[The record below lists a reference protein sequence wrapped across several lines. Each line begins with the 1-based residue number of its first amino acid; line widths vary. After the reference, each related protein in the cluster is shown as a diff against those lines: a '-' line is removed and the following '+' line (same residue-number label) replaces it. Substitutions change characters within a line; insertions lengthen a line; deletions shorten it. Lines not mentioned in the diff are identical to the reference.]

1 MAKSDYRETIINYNE
16 QDSIASVYTASRN
29 VINRMDRLVSLNIAT
44 LHRDFGDAKEYH
56 IDKSL
61 IKITPKRKSNMT
73 DEQKQAHADRLRAV
87 RPKPTP
93 TPQPTI
99 NSTV

>member
-1 MAKSDYRETIINYNE
+1 MASKDTNETIINYNE
-16 QDSIASVYTASRN
+16 YDALASVYTASRHI
-29 VINRMDRLVSLNIAT
+29 INRMDKLVSLNLAT

-73 DEQKQAHADRLRAV
+73 DEQKKASADRLKAMRN
-87 RPKPTP
+87 TP
-93 TPQPTI
+93 I
-99 NSTV
+99 AI